1 MLRTDGIYVQFG
13 YRPWKSWLGETGDC
27 WYNMLK
33 IVDSDNLVLLGEF
46 NMEPFYEVNC
56 DRTYTF
62 SKDSLTQYYSEL
74 GSETHKRDD
83 DKIVRVLRYS
93 IDYENYEKKSELPTQ
108 PKTTYSYLN
117 LETDD
122 YDVLNI
128 VQKLKDFNWSSL
140 DNKIVIRGIN
150 QAKIYYLDGD
160 GYIAN
165 CINQQVNDPFGL
177 VTTDKDSLYIVGSC
191 CWIEG
196 DEDEEK
202 ENSFK
207 FTFVPFDLSEKS
219 TWINEYSK
227 WRTHHHVQDTNF
239 ETSLGAKSFP

>member
-1 MLRTDGIYVQFG
+1 MLRTDGVYVQFG
-13 YRPWKSWLGETGDC
+13 YRPWKSWLGQTDDC
-27 WYNMLK
+27 WYNMFK
-33 IVDSDNLVLLGEF
+33 VVDSDNLVLLGQF
-46 NMEPFYEVNC
+46 NKAPFYEVNGTTHKQC

-62 SKDSLTQYYSEL
+62 YKDNFTQYYSEL
-74 GSETHKRDD
+74 GGDTITRDD

-93 IDYENYEKKSELPTQ
+93 TDYENYEKFPTQQ

-140 DNKIVIRGIN
+140 DNKIVIEGIH
-150 QAKIYYLDGD
+150 QAKIYYLDEDD

-177 VTTDKDSLYIVGSC
+177 VKAGDSLYIVGSL
-191 CWIEG
+191 CWIED
-196 DEDEEK
+196 DEDEE
-202 ENSFK
+202 NPTSFK
-207 FTFVPFDLSEKS
+207 FTFVPFDLSEKN
-219 TWINEYSK
+219 TWVDEYNK
-227 WRTHHHVQDTNF
+227 WKERYEYH
-239 ETSLGAKSFP
+239 K

>member
-1 MLRTDGIYVQFG
+1 MRTDGIYVQFG
-13 YRPWKSWLGETGDC
+13 YRPWKSWLGQTGDC

-33 IVDSDNLVLLGEF
+33 VVDSDNLVLLGQF
-46 NMEPFYEVNC
+46 NMEPFYEVNGTTHKQC

-62 SKDSLTQYYSEL
+62 SKENLTQYYSEL
-74 GSETHKRDD
+74 GTGTHKRDD
-83 DKIVRVLRYS
+83 DTIVRVLRYS
-93 IDYENYEKKSELPTQ
+93 TDYENYEKKSELPTH

-117 LETDD
+117 LETDN

-140 DNKIVIRGIN
+140 DNKIVIRGIQ
-150 QAKIYYLDGD
+150 QAKIYYLDEVD
-160 GYIAN
+160 DEYIAN

-177 VTTDKDSLYIVGSC
+177 VTTGDSLYIVGSC

-196 DEDEEK
+196 GEDDEK
-202 ENSFK
+202 ANSFK

-219 TWINEYSK
+219 TWIDEYSK
-227 WRTHHHVQDTNF
+227 WRERYEYH
-239 ETSLGAKSFP
+239 K